1 MAVQD
6 PDKLVADIDRKQ
18 NEEDLANLDKYI
30 VQPVKSAAKKIK
42 EGFLGTEAQN
52 KYYEDKE
59 KAKPKKMAK
68 GGTASSR
75 GDGIAQRGKTRGK
88 MC

>member
-59 KAKPKKMAK
+59 KAKTKKMAK
-68 GGTASSR
+68 GGSASAR
-75 GDGIAQRGKTRGK
+75 ADGCCIRGKTRA
-88 MC
+88 

>member
-6 PDKLVADIDRKQ
+6 PDKLVAGIDRKQ

-30 VQPVKSAAKKIK
+30 VSPAKAAYKKVK
-42 EGFLGTEAQN
+42 EGIMGTEAQN

-59 KAKPKKMAK
+59 AKAKPKGMKK
-68 GGTASSR
+68 GGKVA
-75 GDGIAQRGKTRGK
+75 GKLATRGYGK
-88 MC
+88 AR

>member
-68 GGTASSR
+68 GGSASSR
-75 GDGIAQRGKTRGK
+75 ADGCCIRGKTRA
-88 MC
+88 